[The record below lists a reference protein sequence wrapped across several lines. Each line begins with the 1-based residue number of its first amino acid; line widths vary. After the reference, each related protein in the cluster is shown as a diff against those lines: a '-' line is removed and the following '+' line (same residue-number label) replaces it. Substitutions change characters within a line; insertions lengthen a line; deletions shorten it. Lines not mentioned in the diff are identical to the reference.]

1 MIGLTTDP
9 IEIEPAID
17 AARRGNT
24 GAIVTFVGTVR
35 DDGGVTGMEVE
46 AYHDLALPDL
56 EKIAADAIAR
66 YGLNYLHIMH
76 RTGKLQVGET
86 ILLIVCSTAHRKEAF
101 LACEEV
107 LERIKERVPIWKRVY
122 REGRS
127 EWVPG
132 HRE

>member
-35 DDGGVTGMEVE
+35 DDGGVTRMEVE

-86 ILLIVCSTAHRKEAF
+86 ILLIVCSTAHRREAF
-101 LACEEV
+101 VACEEI
-107 LERIKERVPIWKRVY
+107 LERIKERVPIWKQVF